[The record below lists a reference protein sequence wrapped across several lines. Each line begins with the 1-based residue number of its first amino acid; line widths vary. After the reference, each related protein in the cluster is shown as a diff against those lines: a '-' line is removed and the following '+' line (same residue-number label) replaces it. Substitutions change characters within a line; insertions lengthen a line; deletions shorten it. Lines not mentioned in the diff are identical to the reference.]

1 MRSRGILLRMLRRE
15 FRLGWHGIHGVPH
28 WARVR
33 LNGLS
38 LARLNGARQDVV
50 EYFAVLHDSQRIHD
64 GSDRRH
70 GARAADYVRR
80 INDDYLSLDRSGLDM
95 LVYACEFHS
104 DGLTEAD
111 ITIQTCW
118 DADRLDLGRVGIRP
132 SPGRL
137 CTDLARDP
145 AVLDPAYRRS
155 IRTPRG

>member
-1 MRSRGILLRMLRRE
+1 MSSNTSPCSTTASGFTTGRT
-15 FRLGWHGIHGVPH
+15 
-28 WARVR
+28 
-33 LNGLS
+33 
-38 LARLNGARQDVV
+38 
-50 EYFAVLHDSQRIHD
+50 D
-64 GSDRRH
+64 GT
-70 GARAADYVRR
+70 ARAADYVRR
-80 INDDYLSLDRSGLDM
+80 INDDYLSLDRAGLDM
-95 LVYACEFHS
+95 LAYACEFHS